1 MEDLTAN
8 FSLERAYPGPVHL
21 VRYEDLSMQPGV
33 TAGRIKKFLNLPWSD
48 AMSGYIDTQT
58 YGEKTTYSINHKG
71 RSVKK
76 IKMLTETHQPLHLP
90 G

>member
-48 AMSGYIDTQT
+48 AMSSYIETHT
-58 YGEKTTYSINHKG
+58 YGEKTTYSRNHKVRWG
-71 RSVKK
+71 E
-76 IKMLTETHQPLHLP
+76 KMLTEH
-90 G
+90 